1 MEIRNIRT
9 FVRIAELQNF
19 SKAAEQLGYSQSA
32 VTMQIKQLE
41 EELGTQLFDRIGKHI
56 RLTETG
62 HRFLPRALDIL
73 DAVRRAESIAR
84 DPEDVTGTLRIGT
97 AESLL
102 ISVFPPIFMEFG
114 QLCPHV
120 EVSTQTA
127 LLSDLF
133 HMVSQNDIDILYFLD
148 RKTNFPD
155 WVKVTERPEAAFFV
169 ASAQSPLAGER
180 QIPLERLLREPFL
193 LTEKGVSYRYAME
206 QILAEDGIE
215 LHPFLE
221 TGNTDVITKMLL
233 QNRGISF
240 LPEFVVRDYIR
251 DGSLVVLDTACPEIC
266 MWSQLI
272 YHKNKCVTPQMERFL
287 EVMLRHIGGNL
298 ND

>member
-73 DAVRRAESIAR
+73 DAVRRAEGIVR

-148 RKTNFPD
+148 RKTNFPE

-169 ASAQSPLAGER
+169 ASAQSPLAGEK

-206 QILAEDGIE
+206 QILAEDAVE

-272 YHKNKCVTPQMERFL
+272 YRKNKCVTPQMERFL
-287 EVMLRHIGGNL
+287 EVMLRHIGGNI